1 MTKIKNT
8 KKGMAKKT
16 LSMSLVVAMLATSN
30 VPVWAAEFSDG
41 TDAAVATEAP
51 AAEAFSDETADAPAV
66 DDTTEATPAS
76 TTVTEGDV
84 TVNLTADR
92 KTAVWGKDN
101 ITITGTVTKTDSQAL
116 AYDYRWV
123 DANGIASEHFGSVAE
138 NETVNK
144 MSFTPTVNDAGK
156 TLTLYVYKKDN
167 DQILYNINTGIT
179 VSVEKQNLGSI
190 ELRGAGAT
198 LTYKG
203 FAQAVKLEGNNAA
216 TVAVKDSSNQVIN
229 VPTGKTYYELSST
242 SATNAGDEVKVTATA
257 TEDSPYT
264 GTVETKVVIKKKML
278 YYRIHQQNRQILLLT
293 QIKV

>member
-1 MTKIKNT
+1 MIIPESSVQ
-8 KKGMAKKT
+8 
-16 LSMSLVVAMLATSN
+16 L
-30 VPVWAAEFSDG
+30 
-41 TDAAVATEAP
+41 TDIY
-51 AAEAFSDETADAPAV
+51 S
-66 DDTTEATPAS
+66 
-76 TTVTEGDV
+76 
-84 TVNLTADR
+84 
-92 KTAVWGKDN
+92 
-101 ITITGTVTKTDSQAL
+101 
-116 AYDYRWV
+116 
-123 DANGIASEHFGSVAE
+123 

-242 SATNAGDEVKVTATA
+242 SATNAGDEVNRRSAGLRALRRPERGVRR
-257 TEDSPYT
+257 S
-264 GTVETKVVIKKKML
+264 
-278 YYRIHQQNRQILLLT
+278 YRHTRLHLRPGASARGECMRAHCCAFAST
-293 QIKV
+293 CP